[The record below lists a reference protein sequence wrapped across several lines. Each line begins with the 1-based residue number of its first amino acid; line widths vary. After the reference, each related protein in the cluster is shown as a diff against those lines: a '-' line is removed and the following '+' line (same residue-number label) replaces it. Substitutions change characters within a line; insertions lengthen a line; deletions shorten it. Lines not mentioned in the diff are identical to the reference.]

1 MAYAQLESL
10 PTYISYKF
18 DYLSI
23 NLSINYGNTVENA
36 LIPNNVIP
44 NIYKSPNLNIWQSDF
59 VSGSNQLISSQRIN
73 FSINSDG
80 TIIQSCQG
88 NNLMSSIEQFSLSNA
103 TNNNILNTLQ

>member
-44 NIYKSPNLNIWQSDF
+44 NIYKS
-59 VSGSNQLISSQRIN
+59 
-73 FSINSDG
+73 SI
-80 TIIQSCQG
+80 
-88 NNLMSSIEQFSLSNA
+88 
-103 TNNNILNTLQ
+103 